1 MANSRMGT
9 VYIVSLLYYL
19 SKYLTDGVILK
30 LNRRL
35 VDVSV
40 GSTYYYSKLE
50 SCCSIYNLDLK
61 TTNFPNNKL
70 DMSLD
75 NWLRTLI
82 LLLHISFYKS
92 I

>member
-1 MANSRMGT
+1 MANSRIGT
-9 VYIVSLLYYL
+9 AYIVSLLYYL

-30 LNRRL
+30 LNTPF
-35 VDVSV
+35 VDVS
-40 GSTYYYSKLE
+40 GGFTYYYSKLE
-50 SCCSIYNLDLK
+50 SCCSIYNLNLK

-75 NWLRTLI
+75 NWLI

>member
-1 MANSRMGT
+1 MANSRIGT
-9 VYIVSLLYYL
+9 AYIASLLHYL
-19 SKYLTDGVILK
+19 SKYLTGGVILK
-30 LNRRL
+30 LNTRF

-40 GSTYYYSKLE
+40 GFTYYYSKLE

-75 NWLRTLI
+75 NWLI